1 MVFRGGIAGWLL
13 TAALLGT
20 GVARG
25 ASAQATATLEAG
37 LSRVDY
43 DGFLPSGAASV
54 TPSLRLERAWASLTA
69 RGTALAFE
77 SGNAS
82 MQGAL
87 AASIY
92 APIHRAW
99 RAEVAGT
106 VGGSRYEEFAEF
118 WHALAR
124 GRVHHIASR
133 RGAWLGGSAGRTSY
147 GAGSSAVLSGEVGV
161 WAQLDA
167 IALTVAVSAT
177 QVGDTTWADAE
188 AFARWRWRSL
198 LIDGNAGLRTFSQ
211 GAGSGIYGE
220 LTATYALNQWLA
232 LVVGGGRYPTDPI
245 RGSISGRYAT
255 VGLRV
260 RLTGDAETPPERL
273 ARAAADPNAAAD
285 GNARAVFDLSPVRGT
300 RATYEVIIR
309 APTATKVEIMGSF
322 TDWVPIELTS
332 DGSGNWSTRWTLAPG
347 VHRLNVRLD
356 GGEWITPAR
365 TTPMPDDFGGTVGVF
380 VIR

>member
-1 MVFRGGIAGWLL
+1 MVHRGVIAGWLL
-13 TAALLGT
+13 TAAFGIGAAA
-20 GVARG
+20 GVP
-25 ASAQATATLEAG
+25 AQATATLEAG
-37 LSRVDY
+37 VSRVDY

-77 SGNAS
+77 SGNSS

-92 APIHRAW
+92 APIQRDW

-106 VGGSRYEEFAEF
+106 VGGSKYEEFARF

-124 GRVHHIASR
+124 GRLHHIARR

-147 GAGSSAVLSGEVGV
+147 GAGSRSVLSGEGGV
-161 WAQLDA
+161 WAQFDA
-167 IALTVAVSAT
+167 VALTAAVSAT

-198 LIDGNAGLRTFSQ
+198 LIDGNAGLRALSE

-232 LVVGGGRYPTDPI
+232 VVVGGGRYPTDPI

-255 VGLRV
+255 FGMRV

-273 ARAAADPNAAAD
+273 ARAAVDPIAAAD
-285 GNARAVFDLSPVRGT
+285 GNARAVFDISPVSGT
-300 RATYEVIIR
+300 RPSFEITIR
-309 APTATKVEIMGSF
+309 APTAAKVELMGSF
-322 TDWVPIELTS
+322 TDWEPVELAS
-332 DGSGNWSTRWTLAPG
+332 DGAGNWSVRLPLPRG
-347 VHRLNVRLD
+347 VHRINVRLD
-356 GGEWITPAR
+356 GGDWITPAR
-365 TTPMPDDFGGTVGVF
+365 TTRMPDDYGGTVGVF
-380 VIR
+380 VIQ